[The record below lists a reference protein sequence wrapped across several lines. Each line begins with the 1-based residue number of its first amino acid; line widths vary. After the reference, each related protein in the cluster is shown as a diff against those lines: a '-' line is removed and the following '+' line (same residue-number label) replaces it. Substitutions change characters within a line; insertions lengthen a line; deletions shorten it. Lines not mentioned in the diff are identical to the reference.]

1 MMNTNLVCTY
11 PKSYIHVT
19 QALLND
25 QKKYTMTSVLNDLIK
40 DFEVELYANKSEDVY
55 YEAAIKEVLQIVEK
69 RKAQISSQTT
79 AISTASI

>member
-1 MMNTNLVCTY
+1 
-11 PKSYIHVT
+11 
-19 QALLND
+19 
-25 QKKYTMTSVLNDLIK
+25 MTSVLNDLIK